1 MQSINKRIYFVL
13 LEHDETGQCIC
24 MNEKKTVKLN
34 ISLLVC
40 AEVFEWSPTTLSGNV
55 HNSVCICRS
64 LSVLPLSAV
73 LLLSATEGRG
83 AEDSIQNPNM
93 LNAGMLLKATT
104 RGWTL
109 YCMWF

>member
-40 AEVFEWSPTTLSGNV
+40 AEVFE
-55 HNSVCICRS
+55 
-64 LSVLPLSAV
+64 
-73 LLLSATEGRG
+73 
-83 AEDSIQNPNM
+83 
-93 LNAGMLLKATT
+93 
-104 RGWTL
+104 
-109 YCMWF
+109 